1 MEKYKRDSNIDIL
14 RFIGLMLIILSHASP
29 SPNFIMQIRCFD
41 VPMMLFISGLT
52 CANKDF
58 PYYFQFVKKRTERLI
73 TPVYIFLIAYF
84 IFLIIVQ
91 SLGYIPQIL
100 TIRKAIESFL
110 LLDGIGYVWIIR
122 VFLLIMLVTPILC
135 KVGKLSNSIVLLIIV
150 SLILVCDS
158 IVYLLNNYTLPD
170 IMHIFIKDY
179 LVYTIAYSAPF
190 LLGYK
195 LRYSDTKS
203 NIFWVTFC
211 TILMLLGLCL
221 YIKEIGYPISIS
233 PQFKYPP
240 QSYFII
246 YGMFCSVVLWISKKW
261 WIKLLDCRLTQFIGQ
276 NTIWIYLWHIPFV
289 ALLLKTVDSWYIR
302 YIILVCIPSVMFFV
316 QYKIV
321 NNTSILNKYK
331 NYLIG

>member
-1 MEKYKRDSNIDIL
+1 MNKNKRDSSIDIL

-58 PYYFQFVKKRTERLI
+58 PKYFQFVKKRTARLI
-73 TPVYIFLIAYF
+73 TPVYIFLVAYF
-84 IFLIIVQ
+84 IFLVIVQ
-91 SLGYIPQIL
+91 GLGYIPSIL
-100 TIRKAIESFL
+100 TTKKAVESFL

-135 KVGKLSNSIVLLIIV
+135 KVGKLKNSIVALITI
-150 SLILVCDS
+150 SLILVCDFTVRLLDNCTIPS
-158 IVYLLNNYTLPD
+158 IIQIL
-170 IMHIFIKDY
+170 IKDY
-179 LVYTIAYSAPF
+179 IIYTLAYSAPF

-195 LRYSDTKS
+195 LRYSNTKS
-203 NIFWVTFC
+203 SIFWTVFC
-211 TILMLLGLCL
+211 SILVLTGL
-221 YIKEIGYPISIS
+221 YIYINNIGYPISIS

-240 QSYFII
+240 QAYFII
-246 YGMFCSVVLWISKKW
+246 YGMFCSVILWNSRNW
-261 WIKLLDCRLTQFIGQ
+261 WIKVLDCKLTRFIGQ
-276 NTIWIYLWHIPFV
+276 NTIWIYLWHIPLV
-289 ALLLKTVDSWYIR
+289 ALLLYAVNNWCIR
-302 YIILVCIPSVMFFV
+302 YVILICIPTLLFFI

-321 NNTSILNKYK
+321 NKINITTKIK